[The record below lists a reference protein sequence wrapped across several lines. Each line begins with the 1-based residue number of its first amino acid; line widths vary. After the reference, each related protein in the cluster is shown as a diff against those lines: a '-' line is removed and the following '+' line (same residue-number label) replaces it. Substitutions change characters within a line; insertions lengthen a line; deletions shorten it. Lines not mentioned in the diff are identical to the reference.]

1 MRNIK
6 LTLAYDGTHFYGWQV
21 QPNKRTVQGV
31 VEKCINTMVDAKTR
45 ITGSG
50 RTDAGVHA
58 LAQVA
63 NFRTESRIDC
73 KSFMKGLNSLLPQDV
88 RVTDVLE
95 EEEDFDSRR
104 SATSRKYRYLIFNGE
119 GVPSPFVRNYV
130 WSVRSYLNTGAMQ
143 DVGEILLGVH
153 DFSSF
158 VGRKNETDSTVREVL
173 NFTVVRID
181 EDFISIEIEAN
192 AFLRHMV
199 RNVVG
204 TLFEVGLGK
213 MGPNE
218 FLGVLNA
225 RDRRAAGITA
235 PSQGL
240 YLVEVKYPRKD
251 ALKRKAP

>member
-6 LTLAYDGTHFYGWQV
+6 LILSYDGTHFYGWQV
-21 QPNKRTVQGV
+21 QPNKRTIQGV
-31 VEKCINTMVDAKTR
+31 VEKCVNTMVDANTR

-50 RTDAGVHA
+50 RTDAKVHA

-63 NFRTESRIDC
+63 NFRTESQIDC
-73 KSFMKGLNSLLPQDV
+73 KGFMKGLNSLLPQDV

-95 EEEDFDSRR
+95 EGEDFNSRR
-104 SATSRKYRYLIFNGE
+104 SATSRKYRYLIFNG
-119 GVPSPFVRNYV
+119 GVPSPFIRNYV
-130 WSVRSYLNTGAMQ
+130 WSVRSYLNTDAMQ
-143 DVGEILLGVH
+143 DAGEALLGVH

-158 VGRKNETDSTVREVL
+158 VGGKNETSSTVREVL
-173 NFTVVRID
+173 NFSVVRIN

-199 RNVVG
+199 RNIVG
-204 TLFEVGLGK
+204 TLFDVGLGK
-213 MGPNE
+213 MGLNE

-235 PSQGL
+235 PPQGL
-240 YLVEVKYPRKD
+240 YLVEVMYP
-251 ALKRKAP
+251 

>member
-6 LTLAYDGTHFYGWQV
+6 LILSYDGTHFYGWQV
-21 QPNKRTVQGV
+21 QLKERTVQGV
-31 VEKCINTMVDAKTR
+31 VEKCVNTMVDAKIR

-95 EEEDFDSRR
+95 EGEDFDSRR
-104 SATSRKYRYLIFNGE
+104 SASSRRYRYLIFNG
-119 GVPSPFVRNYV
+119 GVPSPFFRNYV
-130 WSVRSYLNTGAMQ
+130 WSVRSCLNTGAMQ
-143 DVGEILLGVH
+143 DVGEVLLGVH

-173 NFTVVRID
+173 NFTVKRIN

-199 RNVVG
+199 RNIVG
-204 TLFEVGLGK
+204 TLFDVGLGK
-213 MGPNE
+213 MGLNE
-218 FLGVLNA
+218 FLDVLDA
-225 RDRRAAGITA
+225 QDRRAAGMTA
-235 PSQGL
+235 PPQGL
-240 YLVEVKYPRKD
+240 YLVEVKYP
-251 ALKRKAP
+251 